1 MRDDDEDYSDGGSS
15 PVLAFLL
22 GAATGAALALLYA
35 PRSGEETREL
45 LNEKLRET
53 AERGREAK
61 EQLVTRGR
69 ELLDEAEGYVG
80 RQKAA
85 VEDRKERF
93 AAAVEAGRQAYRD
106 EKAKEQV

>member
-1 MRDDDEDYSDGGSS
+1 MRDDEDYDDGTS

-22 GAATGAALALLYA
+22 GAATGAVLALLYA

-53 AERGREAK
+53 AQKGREAR
-61 EQLVTRGR
+61 EELISRGR
-69 ELLDEAEGYVG
+69 ELLDDANTYID

-85 VEDRKERF
+85 VEGRKDRF
-93 AAAVEAGRQAYRD
+93 AAAVEAGRQAYRE

>member
-1 MRDDDEDYSDGGSS
+1 MRDDEDYDDGGTS

-22 GAATGAALALLYA
+22 GAATGAVLALLYA

-53 AERGREAK
+53 AEKGREAREQLVNRGREF
-61 EQLVTRGR
+61 
-69 ELLDEAEGYVG
+69 LDEANTYVD

-85 VEDRKERF
+85 VEERKERF
-93 AAAVEAGRQAYRD
+93 SAAVEAGRQAYRE
-106 EKAKEQV
+106 EKAKEKV

>member
-1 MRDDDEDYSDGGSS
+1 MRDDEDYDGGTS

-53 AERGREAK
+53 ADRGREAR

-69 ELLDEAEGYVG
+69 QLLDEANTYVE

-85 VEDRKERF
+85 VEERKERF
-93 AAAVEAGRQAYRD
+93 TAAVEAGRQAYRE
-106 EKAKEQV
+106 EKAKEKV